1 MHEPRFLMSQLHSS
15 HCEGSSLC
23 FHQDQDKDKC
33 QKVLCH
39 WFCQVQSPSSHPTS
53 LVCVPSCI
61 LPRTPGSAAGP
72 RQMIGPHGCCVEK
85 MHEGMGRVHV
95 TGMGGERWER
105 GEIEMMIEIDI
116 EIDRDRD
123 DRD

>member
-39 WFCQVQSPSSHPTS
+39 WFCPGQSPSSHPAT

-72 RQMIGPHGCCVEK
+72 RQMAA
-85 MHEGMGRVHV
+85 VHMAAV
-95 TGMGGERWER
+95 YRKCMKEWGECMLLGWGERDGREER
-105 GEIEMMIEIDI
+105 
-116 EIDRDRD
+116 
-123 DRD
+123 